1 MWSKTLYK
9 HVISV
14 GNFWEHSFFLSV
26 MIQTLV
32 NLCHM
37 LMISYKTFLK
47 DIEQTALEKERERK
61 TEIGEIVRIL
71 TGVRIK
77 NSNCFLNSLASK
89 WHLCICNDT

>member
-1 MWSKTLYK
+1 
-9 HVISV
+9 
-14 GNFWEHSFFLSV
+14 
-26 MIQTLV
+26 MIQSLV

-89 WHLCICNDT
+89 WHGLTNTQICNETLNQGNIHSLSNIE